1 MGGTLKVASFNVLN
15 YFNGNGPGGGF
26 PTARG
31 ANTPAEFARQRAK
44 TITAILGDSTPTSS
58 G

>member
-1 MGGTLKVASFNVLN
+1 MLN
-15 YFNGNGPGGGF
+15 FFNGNGTHQEGAAGGF

-31 ANTPAEFARQRAK
+31 ANSLVEFNRQLAK
-44 TITAILGDSTPTSS
+44 EVSALTAPSTPTSS